1 MFRAARFGV
10 RGTLPDA
17 HGTRRPVSELLE
29 DALERADPWARELG
43 CGEEIARLPELLR
56 RGCDSMQRATYE
68 IAGIDAVL
76 RELLQR
82 TSGCRVT
89 ASGT

>member
-10 RGTLPDA
+10 RGALPDA
-17 HGTRRPVSELLE
+17 LGRRRPVSELLE
-29 DALERADPWARELG
+29 EAVGRADPWARELG
-43 CGEEIARLPELLR
+43 CVEEIARLPELLQ
-56 RGCDSMQRATYE
+56 RGGGASMQRATYE

-82 TSGCRVT
+82 TSGT
-89 ASGT
+89 